1 MGVPNKIMHKLSSC
15 IVSPLFVCPCQMALL
30 IVMTDYGPQAVHG
43 TEPWR
48 RAMLRKA
55 LIGSR
60 KIGIQRANFAGKE
73 QRIFYPMFDLI
84 EQ

>member
-1 MGVPNKIMHKLSSC
+1 MGVPNKIMHTLSSG
-15 IVSPLFVCPCQMALL
+15 IVSPFLVRPCQMALL
-30 IVMTDYGPQAVHG
+30 IVMTDHGPQAVHG

-60 KIGIQRANFAGKE
+60 KLDIQRSNFAGEE